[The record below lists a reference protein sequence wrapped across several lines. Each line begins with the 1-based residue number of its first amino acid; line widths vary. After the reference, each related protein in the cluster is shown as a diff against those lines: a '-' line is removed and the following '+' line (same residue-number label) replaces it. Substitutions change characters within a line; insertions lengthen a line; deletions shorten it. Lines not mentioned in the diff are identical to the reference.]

1 MFNSFAYS
9 AIDAVQTSKKQF
21 VETFVPNSDIARV
34 LNQFVDAQTQYT
46 KSAVDAGIQVATGLG
61 YIFST
66 KQFYDDVTNG
76 MKSMV
81 PSFTTTKAKSKKAD

>member
-21 VETFVPNSDIARV
+21 VETFVKHEGMARV
-34 LNQFVDAQTQYT
+34 FNDFVDAQTKYT
-46 KSAVDAGIQVATGLG
+46 KAAVDAGIQAATSVGM
-61 YIFST
+61 IVT
-66 KQFYDDVTNG
+66 TEQFYDDVTDS

-81 PSFTTTKAKSKKAD
+81 PSFVAPKAKSKKAE

>member
-21 VETFVPNSDIARV
+21 VETFVQHKDIARV

-46 KSAVDAGIQVATGLG
+46 KSAVDAGVQAATGPGL
-61 YIFST
+61 IFNT
-66 KQFYDDVTNG
+66 KQFYDEVTDS

-81 PSFTTTKAKSKKAD
+81 PSFVAPKAKSKKAE

>member
-21 VETFVPNSDIARV
+21 VETFVKHDSIARV

-46 KSAVDAGIQVATGLG
+46 KSAVDAGIQVATNLG
-61 YIFST
+61 YIFTT
-66 KQFYDDVTNG
+66 KQFYDDVTDS

-81 PSFTTTKAKSKKAD
+81 PSFVAPKAKAKKAE

>member
-21 VETFVPNSDIARV
+21 VETFVQHNDIARV

-46 KSAVDAGIQVATGLG
+46 KSAVDASIQAATGLG
-61 YIFST
+61 LIFTT
-66 KQFYDDVTNG
+66 KQFYDEVANS

-81 PSFTTTKAKSKKAD
+81 PSFAIPKAKSKKAE

>member
-21 VETFVPNSDIARV
+21 VETFVKHEGIAKA
-34 LNQFVDAQTQYT
+34 LNDFVDSQTKYT
-46 KSAVDAGIQVATGLG
+46 KAAVDAGIQTATSIGM
-61 YIFST
+61 IVTT
-66 KQFYDDVTNG
+66 KQFYDDVTDS

-81 PSFTTTKAKSKKAD
+81 PSFVAPKAKSKKAE

>member
-66 KQFYDDVTNG
+66 KQFYDDVTSG

>member
-21 VETFVPNSDIARV
+21 VETFVKHEGIARAF
-34 LNQFVDAQTQYT
+34 NDFVDAQTKYT
-46 KSAVDAGIQVATGLG
+46 KAAVDAGIQTATTVGM
-61 YIFST
+61 IVTT
-66 KQFYDDVTNG
+66 KQFYDDVTDN

-81 PSFTTTKAKSKKAD
+81 PSFTATKAKSKKAD

>member
-21 VETFVPNSDIARV
+21 VETFVKHEGLARAF
-34 LNQFVDAQTQYT
+34 NDFVDAQTKYT
-46 KSAVDAGIQVATGLG
+46 KSAVDAGIQAATSVGV
-61 YIFST
+61 IITT
-66 KQFYDDVTNG
+66 KQFYDEVTDS

-81 PSFTTTKAKSKKAD
+81 PSFAPTKSKSKKAE